1 MKRIHNILVYT
12 LLSLFLAGCIETQTS
27 SLPTSED
34 LPAEAVRTQLD
45 KERDYYP
52 TQNWKIKS
60 PAELG
65 LNEDVL
71 EELIEKV
78 RQEDVYSMLL
88 IKDGYL
94 AEEYYKSITFN
105 DSRTP
110 INSIAKSITSS
121 LIGIAIDQGYIEGI
135 DQKASDFIPEILEQ
149 EDIRK
154 HEWTIEHFLT
164 LTDGLYWPE
173 TTRWNDIMFPLE
185 SSDNWVD
192 FIISRELVND
202 PGTQFNYNTGASHL
216 LSVILER
223 ASGQSTKHF
232 ADKHLFSPLAI
243 GTMDYFWDIDSN
255 GYYTGGYKM
264 EMVPADLAKIGYLF
278 LNGGRWDG
286 VQIIPLEWVDA
297 STSYHTTTELNEAG
311 FGDYGYQWWV
321 KTLQLDSG
329 ELIHSYYGSGAFGQK
344 LIVIPHFDFTAVFTS
359 NLPNDSYGLYFE
371 QITEQFL
378 LKLFEE

>member
-1 MKRIHNILVYT
+1 MNRIQKALVYT
-12 LLSLFLAGCIETQTS
+12 LLPLLLAGCIEANTS
-27 SLPTSED
+27 SLPASED
-34 LPAEAVRTQLD
+34 LPTEAVRTQID
-45 KERDYYP
+45 KERGYYP
-52 TQNWKIKS
+52 TDHWETKS

-65 LNEDVL
+65 MNQEVL
-71 EELIEKV
+71 KELIEEV
-78 RQEDVYSMLL
+78 RYEDVYSMLL

-94 AEEYYKSITFN
+94 AEEYYKSIAFEN
-105 DSRTP
+105 SRTQ

-154 HEWTIEHFLT
+154 HDWTIEHFLT
-164 LTDGLYWPE
+164 LTDGLNCPE
-173 TTRWNDIMFPLE
+173 TTAWNDIMVPLE

-202 PGTQFNYNTGASHL
+202 PGNQFNYNTGASHL

-223 ASGQSTKHF
+223 ASGQSTKQF
-232 ADKHLFSPLAI
+232 ANEHLFSPLGI
-243 GTMDYFWDIDSN
+243 GTIDYFWDIDSN

-286 VQIIPLEWVDA
+286 NQIIAQEWVEA
-297 STSYHTTTELNEAG
+297 STAYHTKTELNAAG
-311 FGDYGYQWWV
+311 LGDYGYQWWV
-321 KTLQLDSG
+321 KTLQLETG

-344 LIVIPHFDFTAVFTS
+344 LIIIPHYDFVAVFTGS
-359 NLPNDSYGLYFE
+359 LPNDSYALYFE

-378 LKLFEE
+378 LRLFEE